1 MKTNLNQLP
10 EKDRPREKLM
20 MHGAQSLSDAELL
33 AILIGSGSNE
43 ETAVGLMQRLL
54 RDCGENL
61 KELGK
66 LSIDELCTY
75 KGIGPAKAVTIVAAS
90 EFGRRRALYSGN
102 SRRKIKSA
110 NDIADYYKEVNALHE
125 QTVEEFH
132 VMMLNNNLRLIR
144 STMISRGGIVQTS
157 VDLRVLMREVLLSKA
172 TAIAVCHNHPSGQ
185 EKPSKNDDNLTQ
197 RIQQAASYFDIR
209 LIDHV
214 IIADETFYS
223 YAENGRL

>member
-33 AILIGSGSNE
+33 AILIGSGSDE

-75 KGIGPAKAVTIVAAS
+75 KGIGPAKAVTIIAAS

-102 SRRKIKSA
+102 SRREIKSA